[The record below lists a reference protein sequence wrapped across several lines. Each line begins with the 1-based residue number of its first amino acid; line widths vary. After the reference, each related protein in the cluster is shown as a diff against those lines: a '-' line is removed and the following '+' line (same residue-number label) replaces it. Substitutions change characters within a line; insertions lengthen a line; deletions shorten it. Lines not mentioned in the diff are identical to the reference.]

1 MRAQRSGVTSSRVGC
16 PNDETLLAM
25 VDHSIDPARFGE
37 LEIHLDSCQDCRKAV
52 AALALGSRSP
62 STPAVPFA
70 GLTNELPANTVIHD
84 RYEVASELGHGGMG
98 TVYLAHDRSLG
109 RDVALK
115 LHRAHA
121 GSDRL
126 QREAFAMAK
135 LAHPNVVNVFE
146 VSTYDERVFVAMEYV
161 KGGTLRT
168 WLAAAPRSW
177 REIVAMLVEAGRGLA
192 AAHAAGLVHRDFKPE
207 NVLVGE
213 DGRPRVGDFGL
224 ARPHSAGRRP
234 SNPDALAVAL
244 TVTGGLAGTPAYMAP
259 EQLEG
264 GDVGARCDQFAFCV
278 VAWEALYGA
287 RPFKGTT
294 LSSLHAAI
302 TTHELER
309 PSSPVPDRVRKV
321 IERGLASDPA
331 ARFADMTAL
340 LAELRGSATPRT
352 TRNVIATAAAAIA
365 VAGGAYAVFATITA
379 RQRAAGCELAA
390 GEVHAAWNAPARAA
404 LAASFA
410 ATGKPL
416 ASAMFQRTA
425 ATFDR
430 YANALA
436 DQARATC
443 SDRDQPERIHAAR
456 TTCLAKR
463 HDELGA
469 VVTSLAHPDAGILTR
484 GPDAAWAVYD
494 PSPCS
499 DASVITTQAH
509 APADLEKLS
518 RLKAALDTGDYRG
531 GVALGTAFLADA
543 RARKDQSLELDVL
556 MDLAPIESE
565 LDPKIARAELD
576 DAEAL
581 AEAQGRDTDAAAML
595 DLLAEVS
602 GTETHDHTLAHHQ
615 LALARAKLARI
626 GGDAALEA
634 RLAFTEGQVFM
645 DETKFAD
652 AARSMGSAIELFE
665 RAYGTDNP
673 NVARAY
679 GALSQILRG
688 AGRNPDALV
697 AARRTLEIALAT
709 LGPDHPTTAGAK
721 MTLAQ
726 VLIDNQENAEGRRL
740 LDEADATFARVYGEI
755 HPARA
760 AVQGN
765 LFNLALTEQRWADA
779 LAAATIARDILAAAD
794 GNDALAVAGPERD
807 RSVALGALNR
817 LPEALV
823 AAQRALAIVEKAGTD
838 GEQRLAGALSDLCEV
853 EIAMDKPADC
863 IPHGQRAVAAI
874 TARGVD
880 ADPLE
885 LADARYV
892 LARAMW
898 EAKLDRPHARQIAM
912 QAQAEHP
919 LAERRQIMS
928 EWLAQHP

>member
-1 MRAQRSGVTSSRVGC
+1 
-16 PNDETLLAM
+16 M

-70 GLTNELPANTVIHD
+70 GLELQPRTVILE

-115 LHRAHA
+115 LHLVHA
-121 GSDRL
+121 SSERL

-146 VSTYDERVFVAMEYV
+146 VSTYDDRVFVAMEYV

-168 WLAAAPRSW
+168 WLAASPRTW

-224 ARPHSAGRRP
+224 ARPHSAGRAP
-234 SNPDALAVAL
+234 SDPEALAVAL

-259 EQLEG
+259 EQIDG

-287 RPFKGTT
+287 RPFTGTT

-302 TTHELER
+302 TKHDLPR
-309 PSSPVPDRVRKV
+309 PSSRVPDRVRRV
-321 IERGLASDPA
+321 VERGLHSDPA
-331 ARFADMTAL
+331 ARFPDMTAL
-340 LAELRGSATPRT
+340 LAALHAAATPRT
-352 TRNVIATAAAAIA
+352 ARNVIVAVAAAVAIAGGAAAI
-365 VAGGAYAVFATITA
+365 VTTITA
-379 RQRAAGCELAA
+379 RQRATGCERAA
-390 GEVHAAWNAPARAA
+390 AAVHAPWSAPARAA
-404 LAASFA
+404 LAASFV

-416 ASAMFQRTA
+416 AIEAYERTA
-425 ATFDR
+425 ATLDR
-430 YANALA
+430 YASALS

-443 SDRDQPERIHAAR
+443 SDRDQPERVHAAR
-456 TTCLAKR
+456 TTCLAQH
-463 HDELGA
+463 HDELAA
-469 VVTSLAHPDAGILTR
+469 VVASLSHPTAGLLAR
-484 GPDAAWAVYD
+484 GPDAAWALYD

-499 DASVITTQAH
+499 DASVVTTQPH
-509 APADLEKLS
+509 AAADLQ
-518 RLKAALDTGDYRG
+518 RLAGVKAALDTGDYRG
-531 GVALGTAFLADA
+531 GVALGTTLLADA
-543 RARKDQSLELDVL
+543 RARKDQGLELDVL
-556 MDLAPIESE
+556 MDLAQLETE
-565 LDPKIARAELD
+565 LDPKVARTELD

-581 AEAQGRDTDAAAML
+581 AEAQGRDIDAATML
-595 DLLAEVS
+595 DQLAEVS
-602 GTETHDHTLAHHQ
+602 GTEAHDHPLAHHQ

-626 GGDAALEA
+626 GGNTVLEA

-645 DETKFAD
+645 DETNFTE
-652 AARSMGSAIELFE
+652 AAHSMDSAIALFE
-665 RAYGTDNP
+665 RAYGTNNP

-688 AGRNPDALV
+688 AGRTPEALV
-697 AARRTLEIALAT
+697 AARHTLEIALAT
-709 LGPDHPTTAGAK
+709 LGPNHPTTAGAQL
-721 MTLAQ
+721 TLAQ
-726 VLIDNQENAEGRRL
+726 VLIDDQQNAEARRL
-740 LDEADATFARVYGEI
+740 LEQADATFARVYGAI

-765 LFNLALTEQRWADA
+765 LVNLALTEQRWDDA
-779 LAAATIARDILAAAD
+779 LSAATLAREILAASD
-794 GNDALAVAGPERD
+794 GPDALSVAGPERD
-807 RSVALGALNR
+807 RSVALGALGR

-823 AAQRALAIVEKAGTD
+823 AAQRALAIVEQAGAD
-838 GEQRLAGALSDLCEV
+838 GEQRLAGALADLCEV
-853 EIAMDKPADC
+853 EIAMARPADC
-863 IPHGQRAVAAI
+863 IPHAQRAVAAI
-874 TARGVD
+874 TARG
-880 ADPLE
+880 AATDPVE

-898 EAKLDRPHARQIAM
+898 EANHDRPRARRLAV
-912 QAQAEHP
+912 QAEAEHP
-919 LAERRQIMS
+919 LAERRKVIAD
-928 EWLAQHP
+928 WLAQHR

>member
-1 MRAQRSGVTSSRVGC
+1 VGC

-25 VDHSIDPARFGE
+25 VAHSIDPARFGE
-37 LEIHLDSCQDCRKAV
+37 LEVHLDSCQDCRKAV

-70 GLTNELPANTVIHD
+70 GLELAPRTVIHD
-84 RYEVASELGHGGMG
+84 RYEVGVELGHGGMG
-98 TVYLAHDRSLG
+98 TVYIAHDRSLG

-115 LHRAHA
+115 LHRAHT

-146 VSTYDERVFVAMEYV
+146 VSTYDDRVFVAMEYV

-168 WLAAAPRSW
+168 WLAAAPRNW
-177 REIVAMLVEAGRGLA
+177 REILAMLVEAGRGLA

-224 ARPHSAGRRP
+224 ARTHSVGRAP
-234 SNPDALAVAL
+234 SNADALAVAM

-259 EQLEG
+259 EQMDG

-287 RPFKGTT
+287 RPFTGTT

-302 TTHELER
+302 TNHDLER

-321 IERGLASDPA
+321 IERGLEVDPA

-340 LAELRGSATPRT
+340 LAELKAVAVPRT
-352 TRNVIATAAAAIA
+352 TRNVIATTAAALAIA
-365 VAGGAYAVFATITA
+365 GAAYAVFATITA

-390 GEVHAAWNAPARAA
+390 GQVHAPWSAPARAA

-410 ATGKPL
+410 ATGKPI
-416 ASAMFQRTA
+416 ASAVFQRTA
-425 ATFDR
+425 ATLDR

-443 SDRDQPERIHAAR
+443 SDRGQADRVHAAR

-469 VVTSLAHPDAGILTR
+469 VVTSLARPDAGILTR
-484 GPDAAWAVYD
+484 GPDAAWAIYD

-509 APADLEKLS
+509 APADLERLS
-518 RLKAALDTGDYRG
+518 KLKAALDTGEFRAG
-531 GVALGTAFLADA
+531 AALGLAFLADA
-543 RARKDQSLELDVL
+543 RARKDQGLELDVL

-565 LDPKIARAELD
+565 LDPKIALGELD

-581 AEAQGRDTDAAAML
+581 AEAQGRDIEAAAML
-595 DLLAEVS
+595 DQLAEVS
-602 GTETHDHTLAHHQ
+602 GTETHDHVLAHHQ
-615 LALARAKLARI
+615 LALAHAKVARI
-626 GGDAALEA
+626 GGNAALEA
-634 RLAFTEGQVFM
+634 RLAFTEGQVFF

-652 AARSMGSAIELFE
+652 AARSMNTAVELFE

-679 GALSQILRG
+679 GELSQILRG

-697 AARRTLEIALAT
+697 AARHTLEIALAT
-709 LGPDHPTTAGAK
+709 LGPDHPTTGGAQ

-726 VLIDNQENAEGRRL
+726 VLIDTQQNAEARKL
-740 LDEADATFARVYGEI
+740 LDAADATFARVYGEI

-765 LFNLALTEQRWADA
+765 LFTLALTEQRWGDA
-779 LAAATIARDILAAAD
+779 LTAATVARDILAAAD
-794 GNDALAVAGPERD
+794 GPDALSVAGPERD
-807 RSVALGALNR
+807 RSVALGALDR
-817 LPEALV
+817 LPEAL
-823 AAQRALAIVEKAGTD
+823 AAAHRALAIIEKAGVD

-863 IPHGQRAVAAI
+863 VPHAQRAVAAI
-874 TARGVD
+874 TVRGAG

-898 EAKLDRPHARQIAM
+898 EAKLDRPRARQIAV

-919 LAERRQIMS
+919 LAERRQIMAD
-928 EWLAQHP
+928 WLAQHP